1 MTKNELLNMIVEGAT
16 ITAEMAEKAAE
27 LRAADEKAKEARKG
41 KVSAKDLAKREEN
54 AKLAT
59 HVAEM
64 LTDEPKTASDIA
76 AALTAELGEE
86 IKVQK
91 ANYLLRSAVTMGLAS
106 QVDVKV
112 PKKGTQKGYIAI
124 A

>member
-16 ITAEMAEKAAE
+16 VTAEMAEKAAE
-27 LRAADEKAKEARKG
+27 IRAADEKAKEARKG

-91 ANYLLRSAVTMGLAS
+91 ANYLLRSAVAMGLAS

-112 PKKGTQKGYIAI
+112 PKKGTQKGYSRIS
-124 A
+124 

>member
-1 MTKNELLNMIVEGAT
+1 MTKNELLSMIVEGAT

-27 LRAADEKAKEARKG
+27 IRTADEKAKEARKG

-76 AALTAELGEE
+76 AALTEELGEE

-91 ANYLLRSAVTMGLAS
+91 ANYLLRSAVAMGLAS

-112 PKKGTQKGYIAI
+112 PKKGTQKGYCRIS
-124 A
+124 